1 MSKRKILLHCYCLY
15 NCELLNVEYMPMLF
29 LTAYY
34 ILMNQLVC
42 KIYYNNDFCN
52 GSKVNI
58 KDLVRMKFR
67 WIISDIDG
75 CLSPEGSYGWDWNNF
90 RRLIEFFAERRDAK
104 SVYPVR
110 MILCTG
116 RPQPYVEVWAKILDL
131 RAPLICENGAVI
143 YYLSTNISRFGPGV
157 TMEKIEGL
165 KKIRRYIEKEI
176 LPKYDGLVYQFG
188 KEAQISLFSEEPQIF
203 EEVKEKINEQTIRIS
218 GPELVIQPSHY
229 YLNISLAGVDKG
241 KAIDFVLSE
250 VGSSKEECAGIG
262 DSVGDLP
269 IRENVSFFACPAN
282 AHDEIKSVADYVS
295 PFSDMLG
302 VLDILNR
309 EEFLQVWEG

>member
-1 MSKRKILLHCYCLY
+1 MLL
-15 NCELLNVEYMPMLF
+15 LF
-29 LTAYY
+29 LAAYD
-34 ILMNQLVC
+34 ILMERLVGR
-42 KIYYNNDFCN
+42 IYYNNAFCN
-52 GSKVNI
+52 GSNVNI
-58 KDLVRMKFR
+58 KDLVGMKFR

-90 RRLIEFFAERRDAK
+90 RKLVEFFAERRDAK

-143 YYLSTNISRFGPGV
+143 YYLPTNISRFGPGV
-157 TMEKIEGL
+157 TIEKIEGL
-165 KKIRRYIEKEI
+165 RAIRRYIEKEI
-176 LPKYDGLVYQFG
+176 LVNYDGLVYQFG
-188 KEAQISLFSEEPQIF
+188 KEAQISIFSEEPQVF
-203 EEVKEKINEQTIRIS
+203 EEVKEKIYEYTTQNG

-241 KAIDFVLSE
+241 KAISFVLSE
-250 VGSSKEECAGIG
+250 VGSSKEECVGIG
-262 DSVGDLP
+262 DTVGDLP

-282 AHDEIKSVADYVS
+282 AHDEIKSIADYVS

-309 EEFLQVWEG
+309 DEFLQVWEG